1 MNISLY
7 IMTFISMASFLCCF
21 GSCLSNNSSNIDP
34 TLFDLMFGMES
45 HRDNMYITRN
55 AYGGLTFLF
64 SLVIIIVLLGFY
76 LFVMFLAEASKKR
89 LIIVGGLISFFSLHA
104 SILAFCSLII
114 TKTYLNATLG
124 FGSILLGVCY
134 LVNIICFF
142 IALLFYYKGN
152 IKKVEYNFGRGNKY
166 SPNFIINLPLIF
178 MSIISIY
185 GIYACF
191 GEAIVVKEL
200 EIGPTMF
207 DIMFGLKINDNFV
220 YRNDAL
226 TVLFVLELIIV
237 ILGFIQIAAIIKKDD
252 IKKKIIIGAISS
264 CFSLAAAIISFCART
279 ITASDIE
286 ITSLGAGAII
296 FGVIQIIAILSFLIT
311 LLNYIE
317 KEINVK
323 KTNTYIDK
331 N

>member
-7 IMTFISMASFLCCF
+7 IMAFISMASFLCCF
-21 GSCLSNNSSNIDP
+21 GPCFSNIGSSITP

-45 HRDNMYITRN
+45 HRDNMYIARN

-89 LIIVGGLISFFSLHA
+89 LIIVSGLINFFSLHA

-134 LVNIICFF
+134 LVNVICFF
-142 IALLFYYKGN
+142 VALLFYYKGN
-152 IKKVEYNFGRGNKY
+152 VKKVEYSFESGNKN
-166 SPNFIINLPLIF
+166 SNFFINMPLIF
-178 MSIISIY
+178 MSIISIF

-191 GEAIVVKEL
+191 GEAIIIKKL

-207 DIMFGLKINDNFV
+207 DLMFGLKINDNLV
-220 YRNDAL
+220 YRNNAL

-237 ILGFIQIAAIIKKDD
+237 IIGFIQIVAFIKKDN

-264 CFSLAAAIISFCART
+264 CFSLTAAVISFCTRS
-279 ITASDIE
+279 ITTYDFE
-286 ITSLGAGAII
+286 ITGLGAGAII
-296 FGVIQIIAILSFLIT
+296 FGIMQIIAILSFIVT
-311 LLNYIE
+311 LLYYIGN
-317 KEINVK
+317 KIKVNR
-323 KTNTYIDK
+323 TNTYIDK